1 MLVLTESP
9 LDTRPKPPLFGP
21 FPSPVIVKVA
31 RQVPSPPK
39 RLVSPPTPNLEPLDE
54 NLHRGFKSERSLDRN
69 IHIVVVGVL
78 SLGFVE
84 SHVFRYGNSGTQF
97 LSLFPALVPSW
108 NSVKSIYSPPP
119 RHLSP
124 PTTHLCFAFPFNY
137 RSSSTVRFTPSLRSS
152 SPYQLLVP
160 NPHKSLDMSFQ
171 SVAMELRF
179 SSGLDES
186 HGSRYGNIGVHLLI
200 WISVRSPSCLI
211 VKSIASHR
219 PRPLVTP
226 IPSASRWYSTDT
238 CFGLNQNYLRSLNV
252 LIIIYLSHQS
262 SSEASCLSMVRRA
275 SVQRVHLAQSRDVEL
290 KLPLF
295 VHSSQVSRVSFSSE
309 FVTGAFRVQDPAY
322 LFVSSKSRTLLLSVS
337 DEIHVVSSGNI
348 EVGVRA
354 VHARSTSFQTWQFG
368 LINVACD
375 YFMLVVV
382 AYSGTH
388 PLLPTVLHLSS
399 KTLLLALL
407 SLGLVFVFYDVL
419 QTVEDP
425 SGYYLVTVKQSSGC
439 NRLNLF

>member
-9 LDTRPKPPLFGP
+9 LNTRPKPPQFHP

-39 RLVSPPTPNLEPLDE
+39 RFVSPPTPNLEPLDE
-54 NLHRGFKSERSLDRN
+54 NLHRGFQFDRSLDRN
-69 IHIVVVGVL
+69 NHIVVVGVL

-84 SHVFRYGNSGTQF
+84 SYEFCYGNSGTQF

-124 PTTHLCFAFPFNY
+124 PTPHLCFAFPFNY
-137 RSSSTVRFTPSLRSS
+137 RSSSTVRFTPPLRSS

-160 NPHKSLDMSFQ
+160 NLHKSLEMSFQ

-186 HGSRYGNIGVHLLI
+186 HGSRYGNIGVHLLS
-200 WISVRSPSCLI
+200 WISVRSPSCFI
-211 VKSIASHR
+211 VKSIASHP
-219 PRPLVTP
+219 PRRLVTP
-226 IPSASRWYSTDT
+226 IPSESRWYSTDT
-238 CFGLNQNYLRSLNV
+238 CFGLNQNHLRSLNV
-252 LIIIYLSHQS
+252 LIIIYLSNQS
-262 SSEASCLSMVRRA
+262 SSEASCLSMVRRRT

-290 KLPLF
+290 KSPLF

-309 FVTGAFRVQDPAY
+309 FVTGAIRVQGPAY
-322 LFVSSKSRTLLLSVS
+322 FFVSYKSRTLLLFVS

-348 EVGVRA
+348 GVGVRA

-382 AYSGTH
+382 VYSGTH
-388 PLLPTVLHLSS
+388 LLFPTVLHLSS

-407 SLGLVFVFYDVL
+407 SLGLVFVSMLFFKPSRTPPVIILLPLSIAPDVIA
-419 QTVEDP
+419 
-425 SGYYLVTVKQSSGC
+425 
-439 NRLNLF
+439 